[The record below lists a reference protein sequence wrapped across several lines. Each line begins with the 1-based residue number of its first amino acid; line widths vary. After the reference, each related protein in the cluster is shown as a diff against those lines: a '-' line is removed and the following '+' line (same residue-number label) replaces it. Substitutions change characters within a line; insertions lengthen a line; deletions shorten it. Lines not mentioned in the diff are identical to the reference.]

1 MSENKQ
7 AKPTIAWA
15 RVIFVG
21 FIIVVAFSIGRFS
34 TTFGPDLQQTIND
47 LTEENALLKAST
59 IRKDGEIEQCRK
71 LVYSLDG
78 SLAGV
83 ENPGET
89 NNTTNADGES
99 VRTYLVKE
107 NDTLSSIANT
117 VYANSQLFGAIRD
130 ANNIS
135 AANPLRVGSE
145 IIIPPLEEAV
155 SKANDEE
162 RKSEDDSS
170 EPSKE

>member
-1 MSENKQ
+1 MSERQ
-7 AKPTIAWA
+7 PAKPTIAWP

-21 FIIVVAFSIGRFS
+21 LIFVAAFALGRFS
-34 TTFGPDLQQTIND
+34 TTFGPDLQQTINE

-78 SLAGV
+78 SLAGA

-89 NNTTNADGES
+89 NKTTNADGEQ

-117 VYANSQLFGAIRD
+117 VYANAQLYGAIRD

-162 RKSEDDSS
+162 KNSKNKSS
-170 EPSKE
+170 EKS

>member
-1 MSENKQ
+1 MSEKKT

-21 FIIVVAFSIGRFS
+21 LLFIAAFSLGRYS
-34 TTFGPDLQQTIND
+34 TTFGPDLQKTINE

-89 NNTTNADGES
+89 QKTTNADGEA

-117 VYANSQLFGAIRD
+117 VYANAQLFGAIRD

-162 RKSEDDSS
+162 KKNKKKSS
-170 EPSKE
+170 ESS